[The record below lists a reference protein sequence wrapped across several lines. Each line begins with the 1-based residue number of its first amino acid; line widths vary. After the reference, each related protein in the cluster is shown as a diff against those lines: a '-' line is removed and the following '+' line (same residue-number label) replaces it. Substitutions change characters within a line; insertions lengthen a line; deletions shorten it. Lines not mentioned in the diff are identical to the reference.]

1 MTRDESEFCEAIVQ
15 FTDDELEMLRA
26 IVCGWID
33 EGFTRPPYEPEVY
46 AIIEKLGLTQDDV
59 TQYNLTPPPQN
70 DSSAATS
77 WRATPSRA

>member
-1 MTRDESEFCEAIVQ
+1 MQ

-46 AIIEKLGLTQDDV
+46 AIIEKLGITQGDV
-59 TQYNLTPPPQN
+59 TQYNLTPPPQT
-70 DSSAATS
+70 DSPLASG
-77 WRATPSRA
+77 WRRLAPR